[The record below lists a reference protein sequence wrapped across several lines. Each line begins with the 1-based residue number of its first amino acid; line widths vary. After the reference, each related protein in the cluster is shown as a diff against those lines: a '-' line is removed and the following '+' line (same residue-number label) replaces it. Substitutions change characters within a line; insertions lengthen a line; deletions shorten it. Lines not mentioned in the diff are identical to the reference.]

1 MPPACRARR
10 GFAEPVISP
19 LCVKPAVASAAAV
32 FLCAIA
38 RTNWATPGSGLAIS
52 KRVSKRAVERN
63 RIKRL
68 LRESFRRVRSQLPP
82 LDLVVMAREQAAGVP
97 GPELLAE
104 TRALGASS
112 PPLKR
117 GDDDLHNRVLTFPFP
132 LSSARHRGAL
142 HRIATR

>member
-1 MPPACRARR
+1 MGTAGLPRETRIRRA
-10 GFAEPVISP
+10 GDFAV
-19 LCVKPAVASAAAV
+19 LRQASGRLGGRCFSV
-32 FLCAIA
+32 RYRQNELGHA
-38 RTNWATPGSGLAIS
+38 RLGLAVS

-68 LRESFRRVRSQLPP
+68 LRESFRRARSQLPP

-104 TRALGASS
+104 LEALWRRL

-117 GDDDLHNRVLTFPFP
+117 AGDT
-132 LSSARHRGAL
+132 ST
-142 HRIATR
+142 IAC